1 MAVDPR
7 PVMPPAPAPPSL
19 RLPALRWLVGLPLA
33 LLLLVVVAGAALLY
47 SQAGSAWL
55 LRLVPGLSVTAPRG
69 ALLGDRFGADALRWE
84 GAAGRLEIDAPSLEA
99 LQWHWLPTAGSWIG
113 LRAGR
118 LHADAVRWHSGPASA
133 EPAPTL
139 PRHLRL
145 PVQLELPL
153 SVDRLQIDDQPPL
166 LALALNLQLG
176 ADGGRH
182 HAVEALSLRWDQL
195 VLHGRLQVATDAPL
209 ALDGLLRFEGL
220 ADAPLH
226 WRAALRVSGSLGRA
240 ELVAGLEGAAAADQ
254 PPALLTLRA
263 AVEPFARWPLAE
275 LGAETEA
282 LDLALLSSRLPRTR
296 LDGQIRL
303 RGRAL
308 DQPIAAELSLRNRL
322 PGRWDEGRL
331 PLRQAEL
338 ALEATP
344 TEAGRLRVSRFEL
357 QLGNAGEAAGRW
369 TGEGLWEGHE
379 LRLDTRIDALR
390 PQWLDGRASPMTLD
404 GSLSLELTQLPS
416 PDPAASA
423 PTGTPRAA
431 LVTQLRGRVEAA
443 APTIELDL
451 ALNASQGR
459 LEIER
464 LTAGAAGAQAD
475 LKALAQLE
483 GGRWSLSSQGRLVE
497 FDPLPWWP
505 GARDPRWR
513 RGAHQLNA
521 DWTLALQLPPAAESM
536 APQDLLLRLTGEGRF
551 GLQRSRLAGVPLQ
564 ASVTIAQ
571 EPTGPQARQRG
582 TRVLASVDVDG
593 NVVKLDGQA
602 LPLVDGSQD
611 RWSVD
616 IDAPRLAALAPI
628 VALFPASTAWAPRQ
642 GLVRARAEATG
653 RWPELRTQGE
663 AELIGLRAGTVG
675 LERGRLRWQAA
686 TAADAPLALEL
697 ELEQLALAGQPVPLL
712 GASAKGSW
720 RAHELRVDVAVPLQP
735 QPDLAK
741 ALQLPTARGTRIAL
755 RGQGAWAPRV
765 DGSRWEGRL
774 RRLAVGAWDG
784 RTSAAD
790 EAVAADWFD
799 ARDLRAELDFGPN
812 GQLQRLQAQAGR
824 AALPSGVQLSW
835 DEIRYDALAAQPL
848 LQLQARIEAFAVAP
862 MLARWQPAMGW
873 AGDLRVGATVALRA
887 GEQFDADIVI
897 EREDGDLQVLDGTD
911 QTLQLGLS
919 DLRLALGAH
928 DGQWIV
934 TSALAGRTLGELGGF
949 ARVMARPQDRWPAAD
964 APLDGT
970 LALRVGDLGIWGA
983 WVPPGWR
990 LAGSIETT
998 GVLAG
1003 RFGAPQL
1010 TGALHGRDLAV
1021 RNLLQGVHVTDGQV
1035 DLRLDGETATVERFT
1050 LRGGDGL
1057 LRLSG
1062 GARLGAA
1069 PQASLRVE
1077 AERFQLLGRIDRRL
1091 VTSGQAELRLDPETI
1106 DLKGRFG
1113 VDRGLIDLSRAD
1125 APSLDADVV
1134 VRRADAAPEEEAA
1147 PSRAEVRREVRVA
1160 LELDLGESL
1169 VVRGRGLDTR
1179 LAGLLKI
1186 SAPAGKLAVR
1196 GVVRTVGGTYAAYG
1210 QRMEI
1215 ARGIVSFSGPIES
1228 PQIDVLALRPKLD
1241 VEVGVA
1247 ITGSV
1252 QAPRVRLHS
1261 NPEMGETDKLSW
1273 LVLGRAPDALG
1284 RTDTAL
1290 LQRAAIA
1297 LLSGEEAGPTDALV
1311 RNLGLDELSVRQS
1324 GNGDV
1329 QETVVSLGKQISDR
1343 WYVGYERSINATAGT
1358 WQLIYRV
1365 AQRFTLRAQSGVED
1379 TLDLI
1384 WVWRRP

>member
-1 MAVDPR
+1 MAADPR
-7 PVMPPAPAPPSL
+7 PDVPLAPAPASL

-33 LLLLVVVAGAALLY
+33 LLLLVVLGAIALLH
-47 SQAGSAWL
+47 SETGTAWL
-55 LRLVPGLSVTAPRG
+55 LRQVPGLTVTAPRG
-69 ALLGDRFGADALRWE
+69 ALLGERLGADALRWE
-84 GAAGRLEIDAPSLEA
+84 GDAGQLEVDAPSLEA
-99 LQWHWLPTAGSWIG
+99 LEWRWLPNAGSWIG

-118 LHADAVRWHSGPASA
+118 VHADAVRWRSGPARA
-133 EPAPTL
+133 GPAPAL

-153 SVDRLQIDDQPPL
+153 TVGRLQIDDQPPVQ
-166 LALALNLQLG
+166 ALALTLQLG
-176 ADGGRH
+176 ADSGRH

-195 VLHGRLQVATDAPL
+195 ALQGRLQVATDAPL

-240 ELVAGLEGAAAADQ
+240 ELVAGLEGAAAAGR

-282 LDLALLSSRLPRTR
+282 LDLALLSSRLPQTR
-296 LDGQIRL
+296 LDGQIQL

-344 TEAGRLRVSRFEL
+344 TDPGRLRISRFEL

-369 TGEGLWEGHE
+369 TGEGLWENHA
-379 LRLDTRIDALR
+379 LRLDTRIAALR
-390 PQWLDGRASPMTLD
+390 PQWLDSRASPMALD
-404 GSLSLELTQLPS
+404 GSLVLELTQLPS

-423 PTGTPRAA
+423 PAGAPRAA
-431 LVTQLRGRVEAA
+431 VSAQLRGRVEAA
-443 APTIELDL
+443 APMIELDL
-451 ALNASQGR
+451 ALNASEGR

-513 RGAHQLNA
+513 RGAHQFNA
-521 DWTLALQLPPAAESM
+521 DWALALQLPPRAESM
-536 APQDLLLRLTGEGRF
+536 APQDLLLRLTGEGQLN
-551 GLQRSRLAGVPLQ
+551 LQRSRLAGVPLQ
-564 ASVTIAQ
+564 ASVTISQ

-582 TRVLASVDVDG
+582 TRVQASLDVDG
-593 NVVKLDGQA
+593 NLVKLDGQA

-616 IDAPRLAALAPI
+616 IDAPRMAALAPI
-628 VALFPASTAWAPRQ
+628 AALFPGSTAWAPRQ
-642 GLVRARAEATG
+642 GLLRAHGEATG
-653 RWPELRTQGE
+653 RWPELRTQGQ
-663 AELIGLRAGTVG
+663 AEVIGLQTSALT
-675 LERGRLRWQAA
+675 LDRGRLSWQAA
-686 TAADAPLALEL
+686 NAADAPLALDL
-697 ELEQLALAGQPVPLL
+697 DLEQLALAGQRLPSL
-712 GASAKGSW
+712 GATVKGSW
-720 RAHELRVDVAVPLQP
+720 RAHELRVDVTLPLQLRP
-735 QPDLAK
+735 ELAK

-755 RGQGAWAPRV
+755 RGQGTWTPRAG
-765 DGSRWEGRL
+765 GSRWEGQL
-774 RRLAVGAWDG
+774 RRLAAGAWHG
-784 RTSAAD
+784 PSGAPD
-790 EAVAADWFD
+790 EAIASDWFD

-812 GQLQRLQAQAGR
+812 GQLQRLHAPAGR
-824 AALPSGVQLSW
+824 AALPAGVSLSW
-835 DEIRYDALAAQPL
+835 DEISYDAQAAKPM
-848 LQLQARIEAFAVAP
+848 LQVQARVEAFAVAP
-862 MLARWQPAMGW
+862 MLARWQPTMGW
-873 AGDLRVGATVALRA
+873 GGDLRVGATIVLRA
-887 GEQFDADIVI
+887 GERFDADIVV
-897 EREDGDLQVLDGTD
+897 EREGGDLQVRDGTE
-911 QTLQLGLS
+911 QALQLGLS

-949 ARVMARPQDRWPAAD
+949 ARVLARPQDRWPAPD

-970 LALRVGDLGIWGA
+970 VALRVGDLGIWGA

-990 LAGSIETT
+990 LAGSIETS
-998 GVLAG
+998 GVFAG
-1003 RFGAPQL
+1003 RFGAPQV
-1010 TGALHGRDLAV
+1010 TGALRGRDLAV
-1021 RNLLQGVHVTDGQV
+1021 RNLLQGVHVTDGQI

-1062 GARLGAA
+1062 GARLGAE

-1077 AERFQLLGRIDRRL
+1077 ADRFQLLGRIDRRL
-1091 VTSGQAELRLDPETI
+1091 VTSGQADLLLDAKAI
-1106 DLKGRFG
+1106 DFKGRFG
-1113 VDRGLIDLSRAD
+1113 VDRGLFDLSRAD
-1125 APSLDADVV
+1125 APSLDDDVI
-1134 VRRADAAPEEEAA
+1134 VRRADAAPKEEAA
-1147 PSRAEVRREVRVA
+1147 PARAEVRRDVRVA
-1160 LELDLGESL
+1160 LELDLGDDL

-1179 LAGLLKI
+1179 LAGQLKV
-1186 SAPAGKLAVR
+1186 SAPGGKLAVR
-1196 GVVRTVGGTYAAYG
+1196 GIVRTVGGTYAAYG

-1215 ARGIVSFSGPIES
+1215 TRGIVSFSGPVES

-1247 ITGSV
+1247 ITGSA
-1252 QAPRVRLHS
+1252 QTPRVRLHS

-1273 LVLGRAPDALG
+1273 MVLGRAPDALG
-1284 RTDTAL
+1284 RADTAL

-1311 RNLGLDELSVRQS
+1311 RRLGLDELSVRQS
-1324 GNGDV
+1324 GDGDV

-1384 WVWRRP
+1384 WVWRRN